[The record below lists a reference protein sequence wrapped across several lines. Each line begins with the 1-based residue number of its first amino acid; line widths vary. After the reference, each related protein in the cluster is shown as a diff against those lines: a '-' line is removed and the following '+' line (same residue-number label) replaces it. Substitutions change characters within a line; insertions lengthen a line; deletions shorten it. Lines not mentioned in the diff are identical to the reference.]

1 MCVGLQSNRSDHL
14 TNLFIYLFFFYVM
27 QTFKALWNGLSGQVL
42 VCPFLPLWISL
53 LAITC
58 HNNEMSQ
65 CAESDDSYFL
75 FLDFFLTQGLRSQR
89 AIRFFC
95 CKSKKKN
102 KKKQPNNRCWHACKV
117 SESTRKGDT
126 CVEIQLKIPIICFVS
141 VPSSGLFFPFSVG
154 FLRFLSCHSG
164 MLVAFH
170 CKFKAHSSNHW
181 RRPGNLHLFVR

>member
-1 MCVGLQSNRSDHL
+1 MCRFTVKQVRSPYESFY
-14 TNLFIYLFFFYVM
+14 LFFFFYVM

-89 AIRFFC
+89 AIRF
-95 CKSKKKN
+95 
-102 KKKQPNNRCWHACKV
+102 
-117 SESTRKGDT
+117 STRKGDT